1 MGRGRVGRIPG
12 SQAPIIRVLMKRWMG
27 VLFMTFVLAA
37 FLSLGSPVARG
48 QLSLTIDFRDAL
60 TFEPASFS
68 ADPGENVTLRLVN
81 GGVLPHTLT
90 LFAEANAQVPVD
102 DNAPLQ
108 DFYGRSATLVD
119 IPLEGGEE
127 ATVTFTVPAEE
138 GVYTFVCIVTNHA
151 VGGMH
156 GLMFVG
162 VAPGDGDI
170 FGGIGIVQGL
180 LIFTLI
186 GVGVFAVTYHVRSS
200 RP

>member
-1 MGRGRVGRIPG
+1 MSRLGRRTRRGAFRHRGLAGIGLLPILLLLAVLTPLVL
-12 SQAPIIRVLMKRWMG
+12 SAPP
-27 VLFMTFVLAA
+27 AA
-37 FLSLGSPVARG
+37 A
-48 QLSLTIDFRDAL
+48 QLPLTIEMRDAL
-60 TFEPASFS
+60 AFEPGSLS
-68 ADPGENVTLRLVN
+68 GEPGENITLRLVN
-81 GGVLPHTLT
+81 GGVLPHTFT

-102 DNAPLQ
+102 DNAALM

-119 IPLEGGEE
+119 TFLEGGEE
-127 ATVTFTVPAEE
+127 ATVTFTVLAAE
-138 GVYTFVCIVTNHA
+138 GVYTFVCIVPGHS

-180 LIFTLI
+180 FIFTLI
-186 GVGVFAVTYHVRSS
+186 GVGVFAIIYHVRSS